1 MRIACLS
8 TSTVPSRTANS
19 LQLLKV
25 CQSFVALGHEV
36 KLWLPGRMPDV
47 TWDDLAQRYGIQ
59 YRFPIQWIRT
69 RPQLRRYDYGIMA
82 AWRARRWRPDLY
94 YSWSYQAAA
103 ITSRLG
109 WPTALEVH
117 DRQTGRFGPRL
128 FSLFVKSPGAVRVL
142 PTTQALLRWLEK
154 KYGVDLAPPLGVVSP
169 NGVDL
174 ERYTDLPPAEEART
188 ALDLPQRFTAVYTG
202 HLYQGRGIDMI
213 LELAKRNRSSSFV
226 IAGGESPA
234 VSTWRDKTNAAGLDN
249 VRFLGFVPNQD
260 LPIVQAAADVLLMPH
275 ELRVIDS
282 SGSDIA
288 PFTNPMKAYEY
299 MAVGKPILAS
309 ELPIIGELLNDDMA
323 ILIEP
328 EDMEAWDQAFKRV
341 QQNESLRKRL
351 GEAAREHVKQY
362 TWQARSERILTG
374 LSD

>member
-8 TSTVPSRTANS
+8 TSAVPSRTANS

-36 KLWLPGRMPDV
+36 KLWLPGQMPDV
-47 TWDDLAQRYGIQ
+47 TWDELAQRYGIQ
-59 YRFPIQWIRT
+59 HRFPIQWIRT
-69 RPQLRRYDYGIMA
+69 RPQLRRYDYGLKA

-103 ITSRLG
+103 VTSMLG
-109 WPTALEVH
+109 WSTALEVH

-128 FSLFVKSPGAVRVL
+128 FRTFVKGRGAVRVL
-142 PTTQALLRWLEK
+142 PTTRALLRWLERH
-154 KYGVDLAPPLGVVSP
+154 YDVNLDPPLGVVSP

-174 ERYTDLPPAEEART
+174 ERFKDLPSPETARN
-188 ALDLPQRFTAVYTG
+188 ALGLPQRFTAVYTG
-202 HLYQGRGIDMI
+202 HLYQGRGIEMI

-226 IAGGESPA
+226 IAGGDPPA
-234 VSTWRDKTNAAGLDN
+234 VSTWRDKTTAAGLDN
-249 VRFLGFVPNQD
+249 VQFLGFIPNQD
-260 LPIVQAAADVLLMPH
+260 LPQVQAAADLFLMPH

-309 ELPIIGELLNDDMA
+309 DLPIIGELLNDELA
-323 ILIEP
+323 ILVEP
-328 EDMEAWDQAFKRV
+328 ENIDAWDQAFKRV
-341 QQNESLRKRL
+341 QQDDSLRNRL
-351 GEAAREHVKQY
+351 GDAAREHVQQF
-362 TWQARSERILTG
+362 TWQARSERILAG
-374 LSD
+374 LSN

>member
-8 TSTVPSRTANS
+8 TSSVPSRTANS

-47 TWDDLAQRYGIQ
+47 TWDDLARRYGIQ
-59 YRFPIQWIRT
+59 HRFPIQWVRSN
-69 RPQLRRYDYGIMA
+69 PQLRRYDYGIKA

-103 ITSRLG
+103 VTSRLG
-109 WPTALEVH
+109 WPTALEIH

-128 FSLFVKSPGAVRVL
+128 FKTFVTGKGAVRVL
-142 PTTQALLRWLEK
+142 PTTQALLKWLERR
-154 KYGVDLAPPLGVVSP
+154 YNVRLDPPLGIVSP

-174 ERYTDLPPAEEART
+174 DRYMELPSAEEARKD
-188 ALDLPQRFTAVYTG
+188 LNLPQRFTAVYSG
-202 HLYQGRGIDMI
+202 HLYQGRGIAMI
-213 LELAKRNRSSSFV
+213 LELAKRNSTCSFV
-226 IAGGESPA
+226 VAGGEPPA
-234 VSTWRDKTNAAGLDN
+234 VSTWRSKAASAGLDN
-249 VRFLGFVPNQD
+249 VLFLGFIPNQD
-260 LPIVQAAADVLLMPH
+260 LPLIQAAADVLLMPH

-288 PFTNPMKAYEY
+288 PFTNPMKVFEY
-299 MAVGKPILAS
+299 MAAGKPILAS
-309 ELPIIGELLNDDMA
+309 ELPIIREILNEEIA

-328 EDMEAWDQAFKRV
+328 EDIEGWDLAFKRV
-341 QQNESLRKRL
+341 QKDGDLRRKL
-351 GEAAREHVKQY
+351 AENARQHVQQH
-362 TWQARSERILTG
+362 TWQARSQKILAG
-374 LSD
+374 LGD